1 VTGEPAGGAIHPTA
15 MPVILHREDHDRW
28 LTDRYATTCEPA
40 QPFQSQLCGCLA
52 GAQRLE
58 AMGLRQPAGRA
69 ARPERAS
76 NGSGAAAGVRGNWRC
91 RGTHRLDHDQSA
103 RQQLIRRRSR
113 EQKLSTLEI
122 RFSTQPGNSTVR
134 RTTSGWRGAL
144 NSQPAE
150 PCLLQI
156 TIAVRRGPPG
166 KSRLTTAPS

>member
-1 VTGEPAGGAIHPTA
+1 VTGEPAGGADPPQSDAGDPSPGESRSMADGPLRHHLRTG
-15 MPVILHREDHDRW
+15 
-28 LTDRYATTCEPA
+28 TTVP
-40 QPFQSQLCGCLA
+40 SQLCGCLA